1 MYGPGTVNVA
11 SGEPVPFKTS
21 VRMPGDCTVTHS
33 ERTTHLGLR
42 GDLKLP
48 CPLFPFRGLSD
59 TVRSSSNC
67 ATLNVT
73 PRLCKASTVNLSF
86 GMIPMHMLIQHEGFP
101 EGLECA
107 LLDCVNS

>member
-1 MYGPGTVNVA
+1 MNLILWMYGPGTVNVA
-11 SGEPVPFKTS
+11 SGEPVLLKTS

-48 CPLFPFRGLSD
+48 CLLIPFQAFSD
-59 TVRSSSNC
+59 TVCSSSNC

-73 PRLCKASTVNLSF
+73 LQLSESELQLPIF
-86 GMIPMHMLIQHEGFP
+86 
-101 EGLECA
+101 
-107 LLDCVNS
+107 LLG